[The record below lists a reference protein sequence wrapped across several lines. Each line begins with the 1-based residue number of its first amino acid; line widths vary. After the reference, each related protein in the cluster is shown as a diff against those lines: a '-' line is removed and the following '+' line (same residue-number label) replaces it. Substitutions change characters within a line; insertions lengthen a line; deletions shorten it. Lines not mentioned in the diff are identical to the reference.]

1 MTTLEFPGRVRKRGE
16 CQVCVEV
23 LGHLLQSVCE
33 HLDLSWNSV
42 CPHIVPLPRMCTCT
56 CMYNVHTGTY
66 MYVYTSVN
74 MLLINTGT

>member
-1 MTTLEFPGRVRKRGE
+1 MTMLEFPGRVRKRGE

-42 CPHIVPLPRMCTCT
+42 CPHIVPLPRMY
-56 CMYNVHTGTY
+56 MY
-66 MYVYTSVN
+66 MYVQCTHRYIHVCIY
-74 MLLINTGT
+74 LCEHAIDKYR

>member
-42 CPHIVPLPRMCTCT
+42 CPHIVPLPRMYMYVYT
-56 CMYNVHTGTY
+56 CMYNVHTGTL
-66 MYVYTSVN
+66 YTHVP
-74 MLLINTGT
+74 L